1 MHVFV
6 GSARMHTHTS
16 HMQVTSMSHPALHD
30 LYTLTTHPLHGKL
43 RPLEVHDADGP
54 IATLSNTP
62 LYSLSGGEGQDRLRL
77 KCSNFLCGEKHA
89 EDYTMQRMMKHLCT
103 VNATLHT
110 CIAT

>member
-43 RPLEVHDADGP
+43 RPLKVHDADGP

-62 LYSLSGGEGQDRLRL
+62 LYSLSGGEGQEGPHLN
-77 KCSNFLCGEKHA
+77 CSNFLCGGSMLKI
-89 EDYTMQRMMKHLCT
+89 TMQRMMKHLCT

-110 CIAT
+110 RIAT